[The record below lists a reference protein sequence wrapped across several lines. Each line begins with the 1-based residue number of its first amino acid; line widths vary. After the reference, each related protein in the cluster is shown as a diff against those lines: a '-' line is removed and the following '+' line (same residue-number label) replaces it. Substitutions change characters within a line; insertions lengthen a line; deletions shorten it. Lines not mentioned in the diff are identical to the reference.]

1 MGYAVLHLEKAK
13 GTDSG
18 MSAHIERTIQPK
30 NADPTRTRLNR
41 ELIQFPDGVRNRT
54 AAIQHRLDTAGLRR
68 KIGKNQ
74 VQAIRVVLTG
84 THADM
89 EQIEQTGRLDE
100 WCKDNIDWLRK
111 TYGVENVVSAVLH
124 MDEET
129 PHIHATI
136 VPIVQTERKKQK
148 KEQTAKKRYRTKA
161 PAPRLCADEV
171 MSRANLIRYQDTY
184 AEQMAAYGLQRGIKG
199 SEAQHIS
206 THEYYRSLIAQG
218 EDLQANITQL
228 LTKEAGAREV
238 IAEAEQ
244 AKKDLARIKSAI
256 KREQRH
262 ACMVVAECEQTRLK
276 AKAEAKTE
284 ELKSSTLVAC
294 LSKNS
299 ATRTATAALNG
310 INSLFGGNKVSR
322 LEKENAQLHREVNDL
337 NDQIERLHTDMQK
350 MKDNHARE
358 LNRTNEQHQQEV
370 GNLKRILDKAYRWF
384 PSLKRFLNME
394 RDCLDCGFT
403 MEQTDKLLHGQRI
416 NYSGWL
422 HSNEYRRN
430 VLADNVTAQVIM
442 DEKRNL
448 FLHINQTPIG
458 QWFMEQFVLEQRET
472 QKRGIK
478 R

>member
-13 GTDSG
+13 GADSG

-30 NADPTRTRLNR
+30 NADPTRTHLNR

-54 AAIQHRLDTAGLRR
+54 AAIQHRLDTAGLKR

-74 VQAIRVVLTG
+74 VQAIRIVLTG

-100 WCKDNIDWLRK
+100 WCQDNLEWLRK
-111 TYGVENVVSAVLH
+111 TYGADNVVSAVLH

-129 PHIHATI
+129 LHIHATI

-148 KEQTAKKRYRTKA
+148 KEQTVKKKYRTKA

-228 LTKEAGAREV
+228 LAKEAEAREV

-244 AKKDLARIKSAI
+244 AKKDLARIKAAI

-262 ACMVVAECEQTRLK
+262 ACMVFAECEQARLK
-276 AKAEAKTE
+276 AKVEAKPE
-284 ELKSSTLVAC
+284 EL
-294 LSKNS
+294 KNS
-299 ATRTATAALNG
+299 ATKTATTALNG
-310 INSLFGGNKVSR
+310 LNSLLGGNKVNR
-322 LEKENAQLHREVNDL
+322 LEKENAQLHREVDDL
-337 NDQIERLHTDMQK
+337 NERIERLHTDMQK
-350 MKDNHARE
+350 LKDNHTRE
-358 LNRTNEQHQQEV
+358 KNRTEEQHQQEV
-370 GNLKRILDKAYRWF
+370 SNLKRILDKAYKWF
-384 PSLKRFLNME
+384 PSFKRFLNME
-394 RDCLDCGFT
+394 RECLDCGFN
-403 MEQTDKLLHGQRI
+403 MEQTDKLLHGQTI

-430 VLADNVTAQVIM
+430 ALADNVTAQVIR

-448 FLHINQTPIG
+448 FLLINETPIA
-458 QWFMEQFVLEQRET
+458 QWFKEQLGIGQEQKKYYRL
-472 QKRGIK
+472 
-478 R
+478 

>member
-13 GTDSG
+13 GADSG
-18 MSAHIERTIQPK
+18 MSAHIERTIEPK
-30 NADPTRTRLNR
+30 NADPTRTHLNR

-74 VQAIRVVLTG
+74 VQAIRIVLTG
-84 THADM
+84 THVDM
-89 EQIEQTGRLDE
+89 ERIEQNRKLGE
-100 WCKDNIDWLRK
+100 WCQDNLDWLRK
-111 TYGVENVVSAVLH
+111 TYGADNVVSAVLH

-161 PAPRLCADEV
+161 PASRLCADEV

-228 LTKEAGAREV
+228 LAKEAEAREV

-244 AKKDLARIKSAI
+244 AKKDLARIK
-256 KREQRH
+256 
-262 ACMVVAECEQTRLK
+262 
-276 AKAEAKTE
+276 AEAKKE
-284 ELKSSTLVAC
+284 EL
-294 LSKNS
+294 KNS
-299 ATRTATAALNG
+299 ATKTATSVLNG
-310 INSLFGGNKVSR
+310 VNSLLGGNKVNR
-322 LEKENAQLHREVNDL
+322 LERENAQLHREVGEL
-337 NDQIERLHTDMQK
+337 SECIERLHTDMQK
-350 MKDNHARE
+350 MKDNHAME
-358 LNRTNEQHQQEV
+358 LNRTNEQHHQEV
-370 GNLKRILDKAYRWF
+370 SNLERLLDKAYKWF
-384 PSLKRFLNME
+384 PSFKRFLNME
-394 RDCLDCGFT
+394 RECLACGFNE
-403 MEQTDKLLHGQRI
+403 EQTNKLIYGQCI

-430 VLADNVTAQVIM
+430 TLADNVTAQVIR

-448 FLHINQTPIG
+448 FLHINQTPIA
-458 QWFMEQFVLEQRET
+458 QWFKEQFGLGQEQR
-472 QKRGIK
+472 RGI
-478 R
+478 RM